1 MPSAF
6 AAETGEPS
14 DYPALWGSAGTVRF
28 FPAASSVKYA
38 QLFLLEQI
46 KRRAKEGKSCGRR
59 FLLQQ
64 IRDAGYIVGEKEVRD
79 LLQDMAAKRFID
91 VKKGRN
97 GARITE
103 NGLKWFNV
111 NK

>member
-1 MPSAF
+1 M
-6 AAETGEPS
+6 
-14 DYPALWGSAGTVRF
+14 
-28 FPAASSVKYA
+28 
-38 QLFLLEQI
+38 
-46 KRRAKEGKSCGRR
+46 
-59 FLLQQ
+59 QQ